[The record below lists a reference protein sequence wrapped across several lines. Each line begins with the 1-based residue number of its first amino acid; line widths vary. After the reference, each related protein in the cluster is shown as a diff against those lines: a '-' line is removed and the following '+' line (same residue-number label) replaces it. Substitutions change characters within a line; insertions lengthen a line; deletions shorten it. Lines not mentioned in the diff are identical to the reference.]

1 MSITVEYYKGR
12 SESEVR
18 KEYEAIHG
26 HGTSWNDKEYKDFE
40 HEALKNNS
48 YGKIVLH
55 QNNWRQIFKEYKW
68 VIVRLEELLNH
79 ARIKEFSDYP
89 IQYRCGR
96 ACMPLETDELIKFY
110 EDTLEE
116 IEKGEALFD
125 DEEIIWDS
133 RSELNIKHRLGLE
146 LWEATAI
153 FKMMNDL
160 QKIKEE

>member
-1 MSITVEYYKGR
+1 MAITVEYYKGR
-12 SESEVR
+12 SDSEVR

-26 HGTSWNDKEYKDFE
+26 HRSSWNDKEYEDFE
-40 HEALKNNS
+40 YEALKNNS

-68 VIVRLEELLNH
+68 IIVRLEELLNH

-110 EDTLEE
+110 ENTLDE
-116 IEKGEALFD
+116 IKKEKLLFD
-125 DEEIIWDS
+125 GDEIIWGSGD
-133 RSELNIKHRLGLE
+133 EFNIKYKLGLE

-153 FKMMNDL
+153 FKMINDL